1 MVNALI
7 IDDYF
12 ENPDEIRE
20 LALSYENY
28 RLNNHNDGA
37 TAGWRG
43 QRTFPIRKVKNQ
55 YCSCCNQEIKSYSAS
70 DEIVIQQAQK
80 ILEVCDKHFNI
91 TNEYSDEMV
100 ISSFFHITT
109 EDTLQ
114 SYPDFWQD
122 RFHKDPL
129 GPIAGVVYLT
139 PNAPP
144 ESGTSILDGEN
155 NQFVNLE
162 NKYNRLV
169 AYDGSRIHA
178 PSNVFGNSK
187 ETGRLTL
194 TFFIHNI
201 GHTHYYN

>member
-1 MVNALI
+1 MLNTLV
-7 IDDYF
+7 IDNYF

-28 RLNNHNDGA
+28 RVNNYNDGA
-37 TAGWRG
+37 TNGWRG
-43 QRTFPIRKVKNQ
+43 QRTLPIRKIRNQ
-55 YCSCCNQEIKSYSAS
+55 QCPCCNQDIKSYSKS
-70 DEIVIQQAQK
+70 DEIVIQHAQK
-80 ILEVCDKHFNI
+80 IFDVCDNHFNI
-91 TNEYSDEMV
+91 LGNSSDEMV

-109 EDTLQ
+109 EETRY

-122 RFHKDPL
+122 RFHADIL

-139 PNAPP
+139 PNPP
-144 ESGTSILDGEN
+144 PKSGTSILDGEN

-162 NKYNRLV
+162 NKYNRLI
-169 AYDGSRIHA
+169 AYDGSRIHGL
-178 PSNVFGNSK
+178 SNVFGDSK

-201 GHTHYYN
+201 DDTHYFN

>member
-1 MVNALI
+1 MLNTLV
-7 IDDYF
+7 IDNYF

-28 RLNNHNDGA
+28 RVNNYNDGA
-37 TAGWRG
+37 TNGWRG
-43 QRTFPIRKVKNQ
+43 QRTLPIRKIRNQ
-55 YCSCCNQEIKSYSAS
+55 QCPCCNQDIKSYSKS
-70 DEIVIQQAQK
+70 DEIVIQHAQK
-80 ILEVCDKHFNI
+80 IFDVCDNHFNI
-91 TNEYSDEMV
+91 LGNSSDEMV

-109 EDTLQ
+109 EETRY

-122 RFHKDPL
+122 RFHADVL

-139 PNAPP
+139 PNPP
-144 ESGTSILDGEN
+144 PKSGTSILDGEN

-162 NKYNRLV
+162 NKYNRLI
-169 AYDGSRIHA
+169 AYDGSRIHGL
-178 PSNVFGNSK
+178 SNVFGDSK

-201 GHTHYYN
+201 DDTHYFN